1 MRVAVLA
8 DVHANLPALQAVQEH
23 FLAQGAEEVW
33 CLGDTVGYGAEPFA
47 CLQLLADLEAVLI
60 AGNHEQAAC
69 NLAEANG
76 FNATAADAIRWT
88 RDALTPETR
97 KSLCELP
104 VNISPHPGVFLFHGL
119 PGNTTGYLRTEETGQ
134 MVFDHLTD
142 RDPRIRL
149 AFFGHTHRPM
159 IFTHLEGS
167 PVRMFVPGED
177 LLLAPGRRYLVNP
190 GSVGQPRNGDPS
202 AHYLMFDTDEG
213 RVSFRKVPYDIDAAQ
228 ERILKAGLSPSL
240 AARLNQGI

>member
-1 MRVAVLA
+1 MKVAVLA
-8 DVHANLPALQAVQEH
+8 DIHANLPALEAVQDRFSTEGVE
-23 FLAQGAEEVW
+23 AIW

-47 CLQLLADLEAVLI
+47 CLQMMADLGAVLI

-76 FNATAADAIRWT
+76 FNSTAAHAIRWT
-88 RDALTPETR
+88 RDTLTPETR
-97 KSLCELP
+97 QSLCELP
-104 VNISPHPGVFLFHGL
+104 VNMSPHPGVFLFHGL

-159 IFTHLEGS
+159 IFTHLTGR

-177 LLLAPGRRYLVNP
+177 LLMASGRRYLVNP

-202 AHYLMFDTDEG
+202 AHYLIFDTEEE
-213 RVSFRKVPYDIDAAQ
+213 RISFKKVPYDIDAAQ
-228 ERILKAGLSPSL
+228 ERILQAGLSPSL
-240 AARLNQGI
+240 AARLTQGI

>member
-8 DVHANLPALQAVQEH
+8 DVHANLPALEAVHEH
-23 FLAQGAEEVW
+23 FSGEGVESIW

-47 CLQLLADLEAVLI
+47 CLQMLADLGAVLI

-76 FNATAADAIRWT
+76 FNSTAAHAIRWT
-88 RDALTPETR
+88 RETLTAETR
-97 KSLCELP
+97 KNLCELP

-159 IFTHLEGS
+159 IFTHLAGS

-177 LLLAPGRRYLVNP
+177 LLMASGRRYLINP
-190 GSVGQPRNGDPS
+190 GSVGQPRNGNPS
-202 AHYLMFDTDEG
+202 AHYLIFDAEED
-213 RVSFRKVPYDIDAAQ
+213 RISFKKVPYNINAAQ
-228 ERILKAGLSPSL
+228 ERILQAGLSPSL
-240 AARLNQGI
+240 AARLTQGI

>member
-1 MRVAVLA
+1 M
-8 DVHANLPALQAVQEH
+8 
-23 FLAQGAEEVW
+23 
-33 CLGDTVGYGAEPFA
+33 
-47 CLQLLADLEAVLI
+47 LADLGAVLI

-76 FNATAADAIRWT
+76 FNSTAAHAIRWT
-88 RDALTPETR
+88 RDALTPDTR

-104 VNISPHPGVFLFHGL
+104 VNISPYPGVFLFHGL

-142 RDPRIRL
+142 RDPRIRI

-159 IFTHLEGS
+159 IFTHLTDS
-167 PVRMFVPGED
+167 PVRMIAPGEE
-177 LLLAPGRRYLVNP
+177 LILAPGRRYLVNP

-202 AHYLMFDTDEG
+202 AHYLIFDPEEG
-213 RVSFRKVPYDIDAAQ
+213 RISFKKVPYDIDAAQ
-228 ERILKAGLSPSL
+228 ERILQAGLSPSL
-240 AARLNQGI
+240 AARLTQGI